1 LRKGLYLTSEEHS
14 LLPKQLIS
22 FSASDV
28 MDSNINQ
35 DFIVPDS
42 SVEGGESENHHD
54 GDVFCGVESC
64 FNTAKEIVE
73 DDNEKEANGN
83 GAAGAPDVGIYEYND
98 TNSVREGRYEGEGKA
113 ADPDADVAFARDHS
127 SQPTKRPRD
136 EGSTDND
143 DSFAPTPKKRP
154 PSKEIQMTVAKYKI
168 QQGFTYS
175 VTYESKIDGDST
187 NNGGAP
193 FGIHFASV
201 RVKHAHTYLTEYFVG
216 PSGEKYRGR
225 PPTPSDSAIIVESLF
240 ENAPP
245 ETKLRVRPHDILLF
259 IDDRLVNLT
268 DKKRLK
274 YYMARLNKDTR
285 PMKLTFFRPED
296 GEVEVDEEEDG
307 KLDRS
312 DDAGFIPRQE
322 EDGSIRI
329 TIGDSKSKSTPKSK
343 DGKMKSERE
352 KRIKLLENRL
362 EQFETL
368 LVETSSEL
376 HELRRIDGVTTMRSV
391 IGERKEGVFVNEG
404 DQDDDEVVIPPHI
417 MYYPPAKVR
426 RKKIQAL
433 NNACNAV
440 ESILR
445 QRQMIDKEA
454 DKIRVVVNEAQS
466 RLDIKE
472 RELKALDEKLAPA
485 LEQVKFIEMEVKDN
499 WKTMYL
505 KLKEYYEKFGH
516 CNVMEKENT
525 KLAKWITRQRTCYAN
540 AQLEEPN
547 PAMGIIKPYQY
558 DLLNKLEFC
567 WNPREQQFI
576 QNINM
581 LKQYKG

>member
-1 LRKGLYLTSEEHS
+1 KG
-14 LLPKQLIS
+14 
-22 FSASDV
+22 
-28 MDSNINQ
+28 
-35 DFIVPDS
+35 
-42 SVEGGESENHHD
+42 NHD
-54 GDVFCGVESC
+54 DDDVFCGVNSYV
-64 FNTAKEIVE
+64 NTANENGE
-73 DDNEKEANGN
+73 DGNQKVTYGNSESGAPHVGINNDYN
-83 GAAGAPDVGIYEYND
+83 GANDVDADGKC
-98 TNSVREGRYEGEGKA
+98 EGECGGEGET
-113 ADPDADVAFARDHS
+113 ADLEADISYATDHS
-127 SQPTKRPRD
+127 NQPTKRPR
-136 EGSTDND
+136 EEVTTDND
-143 DSFAPTPKKRP
+143 ESVAPSPKKRP
-154 PSKEIQMTVAKYKI
+154 PSKEIQMTIAKYKM
-168 QQGFTYS
+168 QKGSTYS
-175 VTYESKIDGDST
+175 VTYESEIDWNST
-187 NNGGAP
+187 KDGSAP

-201 RVKHAHTYLTEYFVG
+201 RVKNAHMYLTEYFVG

-225 PPTPSDSAIIVESLF
+225 PPSQSDSAIIVESLF
-240 ENAPP
+240 DNAPR
-245 ETKLRVRPHDILLF
+245 ETKLHVRPHDILLF

-296 GEVEVDEEEDG
+296 GEVDVNEEEDI

-312 DDAGFIPRQE
+312 DDAGFTPRQE

-329 TIGDSKSKSTPKSK
+329 TTGDSKAKSVSKFK
-343 DGKMKSERE
+343 DGKVKSERE
-352 KRIKLLENRL
+352 KRIKLLEARL
-362 EQFETL
+362 EQLESL

-376 HELRRIDGVTTMRSV
+376 HELRRMEGVTTLIS
-391 IGERKEGVFVNEG
+391 IDDERKEGVVVDD
-404 DQDDDEVVIPPHI
+404 DQEDDEVAIPPHI

-433 NNACNAV
+433 NDACNAV

-454 DKIRVVVNEAQS
+454 DKIRAVVNEAQS

-472 RELKALDEKLAPA
+472 RELTALDQKLAPA
-485 LEQVKFIEMEVKDN
+485 LDRVKFIEMEVKDN

-516 CNVMEKENT
+516 CNVMEKEDT

-581 LKQYKG
+581 LKQYKGQFGILLFSFLIG

>member
-1 LRKGLYLTSEEHS
+1 MYPH
-14 LLPKQLIS
+14 
-22 FSASDV
+22 FSVPASA
-28 MDSNINQ
+28 
-35 DFIVPDS
+35 
-42 SVEGGESENHHD
+42 VEGAERAKHHD
-54 GDVFCGVESC
+54 EYGFCGFESC
-64 FNTAKEIVE
+64 VNTAKVNAE
-73 DDNEKEANGN
+73 DGNENEENGN
-83 GAAGAPDVGIYEYND
+83 GEAEAPDVGIYEYDD
-98 TNSVREGRYEGEGKA
+98 TNDAGDGRYEGEGVA
-113 ADPDADVAFARDHS
+113 ADPDAAVAYAINRS

-136 EGSTDND
+136 EGTIDND
-143 DSFAPTPKKRP
+143 DSIAPTAKKRP

-168 QQGFTYS
+168 QQGSTYS

-201 RVKHAHTYLTEYFVG
+201 RVKNAHTYLTEYFVG

-240 ENAPP
+240 ENAPA
-245 ETKLRVRPHDILLF
+245 ETKMRVRPYDILLF

-274 YYMARLNKDTR
+274 YYIARLNKDTR

-312 DDAGFIPRQE
+312 DDAGFTPRQE
-322 EDGSIRI
+322 EGGSIRI
-329 TIGDSKSKSTPKSK
+329 TIGDNKSKSTPK
-343 DGKMKSERE
+343 GKEGKVKSERE
-352 KRIKLLENRL
+352 KRIKLLEARL

-376 HELRRIDGVTTMRSV
+376 HELRRIDGVTTTKSV
-391 IGERKEGVFVNEG
+391 IEERKEGVFVNDD

-433 NNACNAV
+433 NDACNAV

-472 RELKALDEKLAPA
+472 LELKALDEKLAPA

-516 CNVMEKENT
+516 CNVMEKEDT